1 MLQPANVP
9 WPQHQ
14 CLRHPGIF
22 CKNGAC
28 LSSNRDDLSVFKG
41 ESESGEKSLNSLYKC
56 AFRMRAETE
65 IDRAACGANR
75 FICFVG
81 DSHMRHAYNGVT
93 SLFKGSL
100 DWHGAPGA
108 SGAQKTDKSVMQVHP
123 LLTRSSWPNS
133 LSKAL
138 GSSMQDRH
146 HVILID
152 ARGHVSGRS
161 DVICFV
167 SRSRAE

>member
-1 MLQPANVP
+1 MFQPSEVFLP
-9 WPQHQ
+9 TDQRLGPPGT
-14 CLRHPGIF
+14 LRLASVCPSNTRYELAKRILFKAKQEMVG
-22 CKNGAC
+22 KV
-28 LSSNRDDLSVFKG
+28 LSCTYSD
-41 ESESGEKSLNSLYKC
+41 

-108 SGAQKTDKSVMQVHP
+108 SGAQKTDKSIMQVQS
-123 LLTRSSWPNS
+123 LLN
-133 LSKAL
+133 A
-138 GSSMQDRH
+138 
-146 HVILID
+146 
-152 ARGHVSGRS
+152 
-161 DVICFV
+161 
-167 SRSRAE
+167 